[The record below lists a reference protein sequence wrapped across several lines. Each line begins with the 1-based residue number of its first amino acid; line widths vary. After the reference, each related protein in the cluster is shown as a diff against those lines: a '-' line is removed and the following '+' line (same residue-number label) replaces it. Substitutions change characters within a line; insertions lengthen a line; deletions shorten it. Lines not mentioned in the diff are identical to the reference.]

1 MEKSIHHQEQNTHS
15 VLLTAYHYGEGNNS
29 GPIGVPHFH
38 KNYELLLPTTG
49 ASRIM
54 IDGKEYR
61 IAPGEAVLIHPFQIH
76 SLCIEAKARLWC
88 SVFSAQLVGGL
99 NAVLEGNKPRSPV
112 FRPSQSAADFFLQ
125 KMCDHFN
132 NHREWRELTQV
143 QQMAAKAALY
153 AIGCEYISQTELIPD
168 RKDGKAENLAA
179 DVARYVSQNYK
190 NDVSLKNVAKELGYS
205 YQYLSKMFHSL
216 FGIHFKTL
224 LNQYRAERALR
235 MLQETSLPITQ
246 VAFESGFQS
255 LRSFNHVCVGIFGQT
270 PTELRRRARG
280 TR

>member
-1 MEKSIHHQEQNTHS
+1 MEKSIHHQERNTHS
-15 VLLTAYHYGEGNNS
+15 VLLTTYHYNSTSNN

-38 KNYELLLPTTG
+38 KNYELLLPTSGT
-49 ASRIM
+49 AHVTV
-54 IDGKEYR
+54 DGKDYTVDK
-61 IAPGEAVLIHPFQIH
+61 GEAMLIHPFQIH
-76 SLCIEAKARLWC
+76 HIRIGEGARLWC

-99 NAVLEGNKPRSPV
+99 NAVLEGNKPNRPV
-112 FRPSQSAADFFLQ
+112 FRPAQGTADFFLQ
-125 KMCDHFN
+125 KMLEHFN
-132 NHREWRELTQV
+132 SWQEWQVLTQV

-153 AIGCEYISQTELIPD
+153 AVGSEYIAQADLVPD

-255 LRSFNHVCVGIFGQT
+255 LRSFNHVCISIFGQT

-280 TR
+280 TQ